1 MVIEKVVA
9 QMIAVRSTPT
19 TFAFVSLSWM
29 CCAANFEPVDQLP
42 QNLV

>member
-9 QMIAVRSTPT
+9 QMIVVRSTPAT
-19 TFAFVSLSWM
+19 FVSLSWM
-29 CCAANFEPVDQLP
+29 CYTTNFEPVDQLP